1 MISDTAQAT
10 LRPLEERDLESL
22 SRSLGLSRHHVA
34 GRWHERLQGERTA
47 SVAELDGEAVGSV
60 SFEER
65 KEVPGLMHLYA
76 LVVVEPFQGRG
87 IGTRLIASVEEEA
100 RGRKL
105 VGIHLGVGI
114 DNVGALRLYERL
126 GYQRVGEPYMAR
138 WTWYGPDGEE
148 REVSERCYRMVKRF
162 RAARKTA
169 KGSLL

>member
-1 MISDTAQAT
+1 MISETAQAT
-10 LRPLEERDLESL
+10 LRPWEERDLESL
-22 SRSLGLSRHHVA
+22 SRSLGLSLHHVA
-34 GRWHERLQGERTA
+34 GRWHERVRGERTA

-60 SFEER
+60 SFEAR
-65 KEVPGLMHLYA
+65 KEFPGFMHLYA

-105 VGIHLGVGI
+105 AGIQLGVGI

-126 GYQRVGEPYMAR
+126 GYRRVGEPYMAR

-162 RAARKTA
+162 GAARR
-169 KGSLL
+169 GP